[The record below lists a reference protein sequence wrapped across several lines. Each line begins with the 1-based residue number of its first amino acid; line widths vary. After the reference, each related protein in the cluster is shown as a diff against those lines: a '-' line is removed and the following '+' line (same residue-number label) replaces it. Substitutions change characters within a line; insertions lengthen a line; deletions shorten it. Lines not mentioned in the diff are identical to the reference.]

1 MNGFFVG
8 FSKGF
13 ERSIEFE
20 VTNLLRL
27 EENELI
33 IKVYSI
39 NEEIENNDV
48 RLDPIL
54 DKISKSIIYSIPN
67 LHVYDFYVAL
77 ENKQYL
83 NKSTIIIDCLLNGY
97 SDSAIIDIY
106 IYTTK
111 TEILFLRRISITLI
125 K

>member
-1 MNGFFVG
+1 MRSFNFPFYIWLNGSFVG

-13 ERSIEFE
+13 ERYLEFE
-20 VTNLLRL
+20 ITNLLCL
-27 EENELI
+27 DSNELI
-33 IKVYSI
+33 IKVYPVV
-39 NEEIENNDV
+39 EETQNNNL

-54 DKISKSIIYSIPN
+54 DKISESIIYSIPN

-106 IYTTK
+106 IRQRQKYC
-111 TEILFLRRISITLI
+111 F
-125 K
+125 